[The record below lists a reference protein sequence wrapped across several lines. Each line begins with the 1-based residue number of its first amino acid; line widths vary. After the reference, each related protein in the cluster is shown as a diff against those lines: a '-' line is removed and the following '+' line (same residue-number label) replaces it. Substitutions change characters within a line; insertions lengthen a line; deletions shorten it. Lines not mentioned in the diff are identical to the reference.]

1 MAVKDRTLE
10 MPRPA
15 AFRRLGPAALLTL
28 LLVLAA
34 LASLTLGDANLR
46 PAEVISALVQRNDSF
61 ASTIV
66 WDIRLPRTLVG
77 MAVGAGLA
85 ASGVVMQAFF
95 RNALASPGLL
105 GVSSGGAL
113 GAVAWMALGG
123 ATSLLMVPLASIGGA
138 FLATGAVMLLARRGA
153 SPEHLLLSG
162 VALNALFG
170 AGTSFILG
178 MTAGQF
184 HMSGQILFWLMGG
197 IENRSW
203 EHVWMGLPGI
213 LVCCALLLPLG
224 RAMNLLSLGETG
236 AQSLG
241 VDVQRLRWQLIVL
254 STLLTALAT
263 AVGGVIGFVGL
274 VVPHLLRLA
283 FGPDHRR
290 LLLLAMLGGAAMVL
304 LCDLPTRFMP
314 SGMRLGVVTA
324 LAGGP
329 FLLWLLRRRPC

>member
-1 MAVKDRTLE
+1 MR
-10 MPRPA
+10 
-15 AFRRLGPAALLTL
+15 FRNLGPAVLLSL
-28 LLVLAA
+28 LLLAA
-34 LASLTLGDANLR
+34 ILASLALGDANLSPR
-46 PAEVISALVQRNDSF
+46 ELVSALFHRDDSF
-61 ASTIV
+61 ASTIL

-77 MAVGAGLA
+77 LAVGAGLA

-113 GAVAWMALGG
+113 GAVVWMAFGGG
-123 ATSLLMVPLASIGGA
+123 AFSLFMVPLASIAGA
-138 FLATGAVMLLARRGA
+138 FLATGAVMLLARQGA
-153 SPEHLLLSG
+153 SAEHLLLSG

-170 AGTSFILG
+170 AGTSFVLG
-178 MTAGQF
+178 MSAGQF
-184 HMSGQILFWLMGG
+184 QLSGQILFWLMGG
-197 IENRSW
+197 IENRAW

-213 LVCCALLLPLG
+213 LICCALLLPLG
-224 RAMNLLSLGETG
+224 RSMNLLSLGETG

-241 VDVQRLRWQLIVL
+241 VDVGRLRWRLIIL
-254 STLLTALAT
+254 STILTALAT

-283 FGPDHRR
+283 FGPEHRR
-290 LLLLAMLGGAAMVL
+290 LLLLSMLGGAAMVL
-304 LCDLPTRFMP
+304 LCDLPTRYMP

>member
-1 MAVKDRTLE
+1 MNLRN
-10 MPRPA
+10 
-15 AFRRLGPAALLTL
+15 LGPTALLAL
-28 LLVLAA
+28 LLAA
-34 LASLTLGDANLR
+34 AVLASLALGDSNLSLR
-46 PAEVISALVQRNDSF
+46 EVIGTIFQRKDSF
-61 ASTIV
+61 ANTIV

-105 GVSSGGAL
+105 GVSSGGAM
-113 GAVAWMALGG
+113 GAVAWMAFSGG
-123 ATSLLMVPLASIGGA
+123 AFSLYLVPVASIAGA

-170 AGTSFILG
+170 AGTSFVLG

-197 IENRSW
+197 IENRAW

-213 LVCCALLLPLG
+213 LACCALLLPLG
-224 RAMNLLSLGETG
+224 RSMNLLSLGETG

-241 VDVQRLRWQLIVL
+241 VDVVRLRWQLIVL

-290 LLLLAMLGGAAMVL
+290 LLLLSMLGGAAMVL
-304 LCDLPTRFMP
+304 LCDLPTRYMP

-329 FLLWLLRRRPC
+329 FLLWLLRKRPC